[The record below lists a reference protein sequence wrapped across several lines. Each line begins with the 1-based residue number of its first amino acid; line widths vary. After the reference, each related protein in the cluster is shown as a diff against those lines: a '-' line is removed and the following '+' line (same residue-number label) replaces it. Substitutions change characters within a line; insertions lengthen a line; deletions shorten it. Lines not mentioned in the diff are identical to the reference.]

1 MSDEYTM
8 YLIVNDDL
16 KMGCILVYEKL
27 IFLDNLYS
35 NYQKKK

>member
-16 KMGCILVYEKL
+16 KMGKGKL
-27 IFLDNLYS
+27 QHKLDTLF
-35 NYQKKK
+35 KK